1 LGGKFYAFASK
12 ELDPNYGFGPI
23 LDYFI
28 PLKNN
33 TNLRFYGSY
42 AFDLAH
48 ICLSCD
54 ESLPR
59 SFAYNFGILLDMD
72 FERNN

>member
-1 LGGKFYAFASK
+1 MGGKFYAFASK

-33 TNLRFYGSY
+33 TNLRFYGS
-42 AFDLAH
+42 
-48 ICLSCD
+48 
-54 ESLPR
+54 
-59 SFAYNFGILLDMD
+59 
-72 FERNN
+72 